1 MIAGLALVVFAVTP
15 GAAQQDVFVV
25 EDVEVD
31 ATADDANAAREIA
44 LAAGMR
50 AAYHRLLRRLTPR
63 SFYDRHGEPEG
74 NMVAALV
81 YGIKVGNERTSS
93 TRYLASL
100 TISFQR
106 EAVRAMLRTQGI
118 PFAET
123 ASKPLLVLP
132 VFSAAGAEL
141 LWDDPNPW
149 RAAWGSVRGRDT
161 LLPLVIP
168 NGDLTDV
175 ALIGAGQAVA
185 GNRGQIA
192 AIAGRY
198 GVEDALVAFASLSTE
213 IASRTQTINV
223 TLRRFGPGGERT
235 TVESFRG
242 RPQEALADLLAR
254 SVDDIAIRL
263 EEQWKADTL
272 LETGAEARL
281 AATIPIADLAEWIA
295 IRARLEQ
302 APEVTK
308 IVLSDISRSAA
319 HIEVGFFGAP
329 ERLALALAQRDLQL
343 LAEDGFWV
351 IRLTKIGNE

>member
-1 MIAGLALVVFAVTP
+1 M
-15 GAAQQDVFVV
+15 
-25 EDVEVD
+25 
-31 ATADDANAAREIA
+31 
-44 LAAGMR
+44 
-50 AAYHRLLRRLTPR
+50 
-63 SFYDRHGEPEG
+63 
-74 NMVAALV
+74 
-81 YGIKVGNERTSS
+81 
-93 TRYLASL
+93 
-100 TISFQR
+100 
-106 EAVRAMLRTQGI
+106 
-118 PFAET
+118 
-123 ASKPLLVLP
+123 
-132 VFSAAGAEL
+132 
-141 LWDDPNPW
+141 
-149 RAAWGSVRGRDT
+149 RGRDT

-185 GNRGQIA
+185 GNRTQIA

-213 IASRTQTINV
+213 IASRSQTINV

-242 RPQEALADLLAR
+242 QPQEPLADLLAR
-254 SVDDIAIRL
+254 SVADIVVRL

-281 AATIPIADLAEWIA
+281 AATIPIADLADWLA

-329 ERLALALAQRDLQL
+329 ERLALALAQRDIQL

-351 IRLTKIGNE
+351 IRLGGKTQP